1 MSKHPPLYELEDHGE
16 FIMRHIGPRDE
27 HVATMLDE
35 IGVSSLDELISSTL
49 PPSIQTSEPL
59 DLPEARTEIEALAIL
74 REMASLNRVQHSMIG
89 MGYHETILP
98 PVIQRNVLENP
109 GWYTAY
115 TPYQAEI
122 SQGRLEALLNF
133 QQMVSDLTGMPIA
146 NASLLDEATAAAEA
160 MTMLQRMNR
169 KSKSPRFLVD
179 INVLPQ
185 TLDVVI
191 NRARYFGI
199 DVVVGEPET
208 AIMEGEYFAVLLQY
222 PGLDGGLRDHRSVI
236 ATAHDRGAL
245 VTVAA
250 DLMSLVLLTPPGEMD
265 ADVVIGSAQRFGV
278 PMGYGGPHAAFFATR
293 EAYKRSIPGRIIGV
307 SQDSKGRSA
316 LRMALQTREQHIRRD
331 KATSNICTAQA
342 LLAVISGLYGVWHG
356 RERLKKIAQ
365 RIHRLSG
372 LLATGLRELG
382 YSNNSEAW
390 FDTLTFELDEADADA
405 IYQRALDGGIN
416 LRRDGS
422 RILGISVNEKTSR
435 QHIDTLLQAFAGADP
450 ARSVSDLDE
459 ELDVNWTAIPPSL
472 QRESD
477 FLQHPVFYSYHSE
490 TEMLRYLKRLENK
503 DLSLAHAMISLG
515 SCTMKLNATTEMIPI
530 TWPEFSDIHPFAP
543 LDQVEGYRQMIDG
556 LEHMLVACTGYDAV
570 SLQPNAGS
578 QGEYAGLMAIKA
590 YHESRGDMDRD
601 ICLIP
606 SSAHGTNPASAAMA
620 GMKIVVVKCDD
631 KGNVDLTD
639 LREKASGHAEKL
651 GALMITYPSTHGVFE
666 EDIREICEVIHQHG
680 GQVYLDGANLNALV
694 GCAEPG
700 KFGADVSHLNLHKT
714 FCIPHGGGGP
724 GVGPICVGKHLEP
737 FLPGHSIVPMNGD
750 YEKNRAI
757 SAAPWGSAGIL
768 PISWVYITMMGREGM
783 KKATQVAILNA
794 NYIASKLSDAYP
806 VLYTGRNGRVAHE
819 CIIDIRPFKESCGI
833 TEEDVAKRLID
844 FSFHSPTMSFPVP
857 GTLMIEPTES
867 ESLAEIDRF
876 CEAMLTIREEIRAV
890 EEGQQDAL
898 DNALKN
904 APHTPSDLAAEWDH
918 AYSREQ
924 AAYPVQGLYQD
935 KFWAP
940 VGRIDNVFG
949 DRNLVC
955 SCPPPEDWV
964 TEL

>member
-1 MSKHPPLYELEDHGE
+1 M
-16 FIMRHIGPRDE
+16 
-27 HVATMLDE
+27 
-35 IGVSSLDELISSTL
+35 
-49 PPSIQTSEPL
+49 
-59 DLPEARTEIEALAIL
+59 
-74 REMASLNRVQHSMIG
+74 
-89 MGYHETILP
+89 
-98 PVIQRNVLENP
+98 
-109 GWYTAY
+109 
-115 TPYQAEI
+115 
-122 SQGRLEALLNF
+122 NF
-133 QQMVSDLTGMPIA
+133 QQMVCDLTGMPIA

-169 KSKSPRFLVD
+169 KSKSIRFLVD
-179 INVLPQ
+179 GKVLPQ
-185 TLDVVI
+185 TLDVIV

-199 DVVVGEPET
+199 EVVVGDPAT
-208 AIMEGEYFAVLLQY
+208 AIMDGEYFGVLLQY
-222 PGLDGGLRDHRSVI
+222 PGLDGSLCDYRPVI
-236 ATAHDRGAL
+236 SAAHEKGAL

-265 ADVVIGSAQRFGV
+265 ADVVVGSAQRFGV
-278 PMGYGGPHAAFFATR
+278 PMSYGGPHAAFFATR

-307 SQDSKGRSA
+307 SQDSKGRTA

-342 LLAVISGLYGVWHG
+342 LLAVISGLYCVWHG
-356 RERLKKIAQ
+356 RERLKKIAL

-372 LLATGLRELG
+372 LLASGLHDLG
-382 YSNNSEAW
+382 YSPNSASW
-390 FDTLTFELDEADADA
+390 FDTLTFELDEAEADA
-405 IYQRALDGGIN
+405 IYERALDGGIN
-416 LRRDGS
+416 LRREGGNK
-422 RILGISVNEKTSR
+422 LGMSVNEKTSR
-435 QHIDTLLQAFAGADP
+435 THVDILLKAFAGAD
-450 ARSVSDLDE
+450 AIRTITEIDAELDE
-459 ELDVNWTAIPPSL
+459 NWSAVPPSL

-530 TWPEFSDIHPFAP
+530 TWPGFSDIHPFAP
-543 LDQVEGYRQMIDG
+543 LNQVEGYRQMISE
-556 LEHMLVACTGYDAV
+556 LERMLVVCTGYDAV

-578 QGEYAGLMAIKA
+578 QGEYAGLLAIKN
-590 YHESRGDMDRD
+590 YHESRSEKGRD

-620 GMKIVVVKCDD
+620 GMKIIVVKCDEN
-631 KGNVDLTD
+631 GNVDLAD
-639 LREKASGHAEKL
+639 LQAKASEHEDRL

-694 GCAEPG
+694 GCAAPG
-700 KFGADVSHLNLHKT
+700 EFGADVSHLNLHKT

-737 FLPGHSIVPMNGD
+737 FLPGHSIVRMDGEF
-750 YEKNRAI
+750 EKNRAI
-757 SAAPWGSAGIL
+757 AAAPWGSAGIL
-768 PISWVYITMMGREGM
+768 PISWAYITMMGRDGM
-783 KKATQVAILNA
+783 KKATQIAILSA
-794 NYIASKLSDAYP
+794 NYIASRLSDAYP

-876 CEAMLTIREEIRAV
+876 CEAMLTIREEIHAV
-890 EEGQQDAL
+890 EQGQQDAL

-904 APHTPSDLAAEWDH
+904 APHTAADLAADWHH
-918 AYSREQ
+918 AYGREQ
-924 AAYPVQGLYQD
+924 AAYPVRGLYMD
-935 KFWAP
+935 KFWAQ
-940 VGRIDNVFG
+940 VSRIDNVYG
-949 DRNLVC
+949 DRNLIC
-955 SCPPPEDWV
+955 SCPPPEAWV
-964 TEL
+964 SDPGEDSDHQV